1 MRQYLI
7 ITVIA
12 VVLIGFGI
20 LYMRNMNPNQNM
32 TAGNGLR
39 NQTTSQTE
47 SNRVPEENMNQE
59 KNIVEIASSDDNFS
73 TLVTA
78 VKTAGLVETLSSEG
92 PFTVFAPTNEAFA
105 KLPKETL
112 DAVLA
117 DKEQLT
123 AILTYHV
130 VSGKVMAKDVVNL
143 ESAKT
148 VQGGS
153 LKIETVGGNVMIDNA
168 KVIKADIEAK
178 NGVIHVI
185 DTVLIPR

>member
-12 VVLIGFGI
+12 VALIGFGI

-47 SNRVPEENMNQE
+47 SNIVPEENMNQE

-168 KVIKADIEAK
+168 KVINADIEAK

>member
-32 TAGNGLR
+32 TASNGLR

-47 SNRVPEENMNQE
+47 SNRTPEENMNQE
-59 KNIVEIASSDDNFS
+59 KNIVEIALSDDNFS

-153 LKIETVGGNVMIDNA
+153 IKIETVGGNVMIDNA
-168 KVIKADIEAK
+168 KVIKTDIEAK
-178 NGVIHVI
+178 NGIIHVI